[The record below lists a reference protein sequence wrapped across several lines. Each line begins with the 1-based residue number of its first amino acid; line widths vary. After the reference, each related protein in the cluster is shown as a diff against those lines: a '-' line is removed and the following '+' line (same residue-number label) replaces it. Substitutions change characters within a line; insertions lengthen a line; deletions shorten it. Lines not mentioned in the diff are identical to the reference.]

1 MKVFLVEDSPII
13 RERLAALL
21 SSIDQVETVGEAA
34 GADEAVRGILDTR
47 PDTVVLDIQLEQGT
61 GFDVLRRLREESRNI
76 DVMMLTNHPT
86 APYRRAAERLGVR
99 YIFDK
104 TTEFERVRD
113 IIAARAASSQHK
125 KPEEAFS

>member
-113 IIAARAASSQHK
+113 IIAARAASSQNK